1 MCAFVLINLAV
12 TNVLLFRHSS
22 PASNTIQTNVN
33 PEFDPEFDPIPTDNL
48 ARDIGDRSIYPQDK
62 SIEIAR
68 QETQANQKNPV
79 KKKEVDIA
87 QRTEDSLDDFKNEI
101 MNFLNEEVFKIKD
114 EITKIKKRYNDDQAP
129 VLTPDPIE
137 QNIANAQTSVPS
149 NPVNRAEPAPQ
160 LLGIDIIE
168 GDTIENTLDRKLK
181 ASGNAMF
188 NQGVKQLALNKFSR
202 DGIFTDQVK
211 LTQYAVDLNNEVTDG
226 YEVGQEFKSLKDVV
240 DELLISHPNILAKSQ
255 ETEADR
261 IGIEIAKTGLLPT
274 LDMSLRWGHEDTWSD
289 NQTTDNEN
297 HHLKRNFNLSFKYNL
312 IDFGFTDAEIVRN
325 NKKYLSSLYGLIR
338 LKQDVALNTIKA
350 YIDTLKNKEMMNLV
364 ANHAAKVDEIYQY
377 TEESLGVGLSNTS
390 ELKLLETSLN
400 RVKINHLAAFNNFE
414 DSRAAFKAKAF
425 FLPPIDF
432 DPFKFTPDVNIN
444 FFSGHPFADVI
455 HIAKKNHPTL
465 IGAEYDIDEARAK
478 LEAASALNMP
488 TLDFE
493 LDGYSNKNEYY
504 GGATAFDRDYT
515 TTMLVLRY
523 NIFDGGKIKKEES
536 KARVELNSVTDL
548 KDHRVLEV
556 EESARLAWNA
566 YRTLEKQTGYY
577 KTQLQSSVDSLDAA
591 LQRYALNEGSLMD
604 IYEKQTILHETQR
617 NFTIAYYD
625 FIYSYFRVLHATG
638 SLLEPFY
645 KESDNRMYGK
655 GF

>member
-12 TNVLLFRHSS
+12 TNYLFFRHSS

-33 PEFDPEFDPIPTDNL
+33 PEFDPISTDKL
-48 ARDIGDRSIYPQDK
+48 VRDIGDSSIYPEDK

-68 QETQANQKNPV
+68 QKTQAKQKNPV
-79 KKKEVDIA
+79 KKNEVDIA

-101 MNFLNEEVFKIKD
+101 MNFFNEEVVAIKD
-114 EITKIKKRYNDDQAP
+114 EITKINKRYNDDQAP
-129 VLTPDPIE
+129 VVTPDPIE
-137 QNIANAQTSVPS
+137 QLIANAQTSVPS
-149 NPVNRAEPAPQ
+149 NPVNRVEPAPQ
-160 LLGIDIIE
+160 LLGID
-168 GDTIENTLDRKLK
+168 N
-181 ASGNAMF
+181 

-202 DGIFTDQVK
+202 DGIFTDQAK
-211 LTQYAVDLNNEVTDG
+211 LTQYAVNLNNEVTDG

-240 DELLISHPNILAKSQ
+240 DELLASHPEILAKTQ

-261 IGIEIAKTGLLPT
+261 IGIEIAETGLLPT
-274 LDMSLRWGHEDTWSD
+274 LDSTLRWGHEDTWAD

-350 YIDTLKNKEMMNLV
+350 YVDTLKNKEMMNLV
-364 ANHAAKVDEIYQY
+364 ANHAAKVDEIYKY
-377 TEESLGVGLSNTS
+377 TEESLEVGLSNTS
-390 ELKLLETSLN
+390 EIKLLETSLN

-425 FLPPIDF
+425 FLPPVDF
-432 DPFKFTPDVNIN
+432 DPFKFSPDVNIN
-444 FFSGHPFADVI
+444 YFSGHPFADVI

-465 IGAEYDIDEARAK
+465 IAAEYDIDEARAK
-478 LEAASALNMP
+478 VEAASALNMP

-493 LDGYSNKNEYY
+493 LDGYSNRNEYY

-515 TTMLVLRY
+515 TAMLVLRY

-556 EESARLAWNA
+556 EESVRLAWNA

-577 KTQLQSSVDSLDAA
+577 KTQLQSSTDSLDAA
-591 LQRYALNEGSLMD
+591 VQRYALNEGSLMD

-617 NFTIAYYD
+617 NFTITYYD

-645 KESDNRMYGK
+645 KEGDNRKYGK
-655 GF
+655 GLKAQR

>member
-12 TNVLLFRHSS
+12 TNYLFFRHSS

-48 ARDIGDRSIYPQDK
+48 VRGIGNSSIYPEDK
-62 SIEIAR
+62 SVEIAR
-68 QETQANQKNPV
+68 QKTQANQKNPV
-79 KKKEVDIA
+79 KKKEVDVA
-87 QRTEDSLDDFKNEI
+87 QRTEDSLNDFKNEM
-101 MNFLNEEVFKIKD
+101 MNFFNEEVVAIKD
-114 EITKIKKRYNDDQAP
+114 EITKINERYNDEQAP

-137 QNIANAQTSVPS
+137 QLIANAQTSVPS
-149 NPVNRAEPAPQ
+149 NPVNRVEPAPQ
-160 LLGIDIIE
+160 LLGID
-168 GDTIENTLDRKLK
+168 N
-181 ASGNAMF
+181 

-202 DGIFTDQVK
+202 DGIFTDQPK
-211 LTQYAVDLNNEVTDG
+211 LTKYAVNLNNEVTDG
-226 YEVGQEFKSLKDVV
+226 YEVGQQFMSLKDVV
-240 DELLISHPNILAKSQ
+240 DKLLSSHPEILAKSQ
-255 ETEADR
+255 EVAADR
-261 IGIEIAKTGLLPT
+261 IGIEIAETGLLPT
-274 LDMSLRWGHEDTWSD
+274 LDSTLRWGHEDTWAD

-312 IDFGFTDAEIVRN
+312 VDFGFTDAEIVRN
-325 NKKYLSSLYGLIR
+325 NKKYLSSLYELIR

-364 ANHAAKVDEIYQY
+364 ANHAAKVDEIYKY
-377 TEESLGVGLSNTS
+377 TEESLEVGLSNTS

-425 FLPPIDF
+425 FLPPVDF
-432 DPFKFTPDVNIN
+432 DPFKFSPDVNTKY
-444 FFSGHPFADVI
+444 FSGHPFNDVI
-455 HIAKKNHPTL
+455 QIAKKNHPTL
-465 IGAEYDIDEARAK
+465 IAAEYDVDEARAK
-478 LEAASALNMP
+478 VKASSALNMP

-515 TTMLVLRY
+515 TAMLVLRY

-536 KARVELNSVTDL
+536 KAKVELNSVTDM
-548 KDHRVLEV
+548 KEHRVLEV
-556 EESARLAWNA
+556 EESVRLAWNA

-577 KTQLQSSVDSLDAA
+577 KTQLQSSTDSLNAA
-591 LQRYALNEGSLMD
+591 VQRYALNEGSLMD

-617 NFTIAYYD
+617 NFTITHYD
-625 FIYSYFRVLHATG
+625 FIYSYFRILHATG

-645 KESDNRMYGK
+645 KEGDNRQYSK
-655 GF
+655 GVKSQR

>member
-12 TNVLLFRHSS
+12 TNYLFFRHSS

-48 ARDIGDRSIYPQDK
+48 VRGIGNSSIYPEDK
-62 SIEIAR
+62 SVEIAR
-68 QETQANQKNPV
+68 QKTQANQKNPV
-79 KKKEVDIA
+79 KKKEVDVA
-87 QRTEDSLDDFKNEI
+87 QRTEDSLNDFKNEM
-101 MNFLNEEVFKIKD
+101 MNFFNEEVVAIKD
-114 EITKIKKRYNDDQAP
+114 EITKINERYNDEQAP

-137 QNIANAQTSVPS
+137 QLIANAQTSVPS
-149 NPVNRAEPAPQ
+149 NPVNRVEPAPQ
-160 LLGIDIIE
+160 LLGID
-168 GDTIENTLDRKLK
+168 N
-181 ASGNAMF
+181 

-202 DGIFTDQVK
+202 DGIFTDQPK
-211 LTQYAVDLNNEVTDG
+211 LTQYAVNLNNEVTDG
-226 YEVGQEFKSLKDVV
+226 YEVGQQFMSLKDVV
-240 DELLISHPNILAKSQ
+240 DKLLSSHPEILAKSQ
-255 ETEADR
+255 EVAADR
-261 IGIEIAKTGLLPT
+261 IGIEIAETGLLPT
-274 LDMSLRWGHEDTWSD
+274 LDSTLRWGHEDTWAD

-312 IDFGFTDAEIVRN
+312 VDFGFTDAEIVRN
-325 NKKYLSSLYGLIR
+325 NKKYLSSLYELIR

-364 ANHAAKVDEIYQY
+364 ANHAAKVDEIYKY
-377 TEESLGVGLSNTS
+377 TEESLEVGLSNTS

-425 FLPPIDF
+425 FLPPVDF
-432 DPFKFTPDVNIN
+432 DPFKFSPDVNTKY
-444 FFSGHPFADVI
+444 FSGHPFDDVI
-455 HIAKKNHPTL
+455 QIAKKNHPTL
-465 IGAEYDIDEARAK
+465 IAAEYDVDEARAK
-478 LEAASALNMP
+478 VKASSALNMP

-515 TTMLVLRY
+515 TAMLVLRY

-536 KARVELNSVTDL
+536 KAKVELNSVTDM
-548 KDHRVLEV
+548 KEHRVLEV
-556 EESARLAWNA
+556 EESVRLAWNA

-577 KTQLQSSVDSLDAA
+577 KTQLQSSTDSLNAA
-591 LQRYALNEGSLMD
+591 VQRYALNEGSLMD

-617 NFTIAYYD
+617 NFTITHYD
-625 FIYSYFRVLHATG
+625 FIYSYFRILHATG

-645 KESDNRMYGK
+645 KEGDNRQYSK
-655 GF
+655 GVKSQR

>member
-12 TNVLLFRHSS
+12 TNYLFFRHSS

-48 ARDIGDRSIYPQDK
+48 VRGIGNSSIYPEDK
-62 SIEIAR
+62 SVEIAR
-68 QETQANQKNPV
+68 QKTQANQKNPV
-79 KKKEVDIA
+79 KKKEVDVA
-87 QRTEDSLDDFKNEI
+87 QRTEDSLNDFKNEM
-101 MNFLNEEVFKIKD
+101 MNFFNEEVVAIKD
-114 EITKIKKRYNDDQAP
+114 EITKINERYNDEQAP

-137 QNIANAQTSVPS
+137 QLIANAQTSVPS
-149 NPVNRAEPAPQ
+149 NPVNRVEPAPQ
-160 LLGIDIIE
+160 LLGID
-168 GDTIENTLDRKLK
+168 N
-181 ASGNAMF
+181 

-202 DGIFTDQVK
+202 DGIFTDQPK
-211 LTQYAVDLNNEVTDG
+211 LTQYAVNLNNEVTDG
-226 YEVGQEFKSLKDVV
+226 YEVGQQFMSLKDVV
-240 DELLISHPNILAKSQ
+240 DKLLSSHPEILAKSQ
-255 ETEADR
+255 EVAADR
-261 IGIEIAKTGLLPT
+261 IGIEIAETGLLPT
-274 LDMSLRWGHEDTWSD
+274 LDSTLRWGHEDTWAD

-312 IDFGFTDAEIVRN
+312 VDFGFTDAEIVRN
-325 NKKYLSSLYGLIR
+325 NKKYLSSLYELIR

-364 ANHAAKVDEIYQY
+364 ANHAAKVDEIYKY
-377 TEESLGVGLSNTS
+377 TEESLEVGLSNTS

-414 DSRAAFKAKAF
+414 DSRASFKAKAF
-425 FLPPIDF
+425 FLPPVDF
-432 DPFKFTPDVNIN
+432 DPFKFSPDVNTKY
-444 FFSGHPFADVI
+444 FSGHPFNDVI
-455 HIAKKNHPTL
+455 QIAKKNHPTL
-465 IGAEYDIDEARAK
+465 IAAEYDVDEARAK
-478 LEAASALNMP
+478 VKASSALNMP

-515 TTMLVLRY
+515 TAMLVLRY

-536 KARVELNSVTDL
+536 KAKVELNSVTDM
-548 KDHRVLEV
+548 KEHRVLEV
-556 EESARLAWNA
+556 EESVRLAWNA

-577 KTQLQSSVDSLDAA
+577 KTQLQSSTDSLNAA
-591 LQRYALNEGSLMD
+591 VQRYALNEGSLMD

-617 NFTIAYYD
+617 NFTITHYD
-625 FIYSYFRVLHATG
+625 FIYSYFRILHATG

-645 KESDNRMYGK
+645 KEGDNRQYSK
-655 GF
+655 GVKSQR